1 MKKIYILLAQSD
13 TLISEVIRFV
23 TRAPYNHAA
32 IGVDDTL
39 TYFWTF
45 GRKLRFFP
53 VIGGFIRE
61 RINQGM
67 YRHHPKTRCMISALE
82 VSDEEY
88 EEVRATIR
96 HYVKHRR
103 EYGYNHAALFGGI
116 IHRPFFQPKRHTCSE
131 FVATV
136 IQNCGIH
143 RFARPLPLTRPDELM
158 GIPGLEP
165 IFEGLMM
172 EFQPYGAQGNSF
184 PAARA

>member
-32 IGVDDTL
+32 IGVDDSL
-39 TYFWTF
+39 TCFWTF

-61 RINQGM
+61 RVNEGL

-82 VSDEEY
+82 VTDEEF
-88 EEVRATIR
+88 EEVRATLR
-96 HYVKHRR
+96 HYLRHRR
-103 EYGYNHAALFGGI
+103 EYHYNHAALFGGI
-116 IHRPFFQPKRHTCSE
+116 IHRPFFQYKRHTCSE

-143 RFARPLPLTRPDELM
+143 RFAKPLPLTRPDELM
-158 GIPGLEP
+158 GIPGLVP
-165 IFEGLMM
+165 IFEGLMTD
-172 EFQPYGAQGNSF
+172 FQPAVAEVDTVFG
-184 PAARA
+184 